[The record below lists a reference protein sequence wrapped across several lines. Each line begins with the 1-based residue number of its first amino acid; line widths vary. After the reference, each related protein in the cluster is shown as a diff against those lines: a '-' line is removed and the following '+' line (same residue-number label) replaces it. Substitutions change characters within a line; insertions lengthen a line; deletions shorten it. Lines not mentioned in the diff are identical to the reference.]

1 MDESPASVGSAT
13 PEGVFCADSLEMLA
27 RVPDGSLDLV
37 YIDPP
42 FRTGKTQRLDSRT
55 GKQILSSHS
64 YRDDMAREEY
74 LDWLEH
80 NLREIHRAL
89 KETGSLYL
97 HLDWHMAAH
106 ARLLC
111 DQVFGEDRFLNEIIW
126 AYDFGGR
133 ARDRWAA
140 KHDNILWYAKGP
152 THTFNR
158 DAIKRIPYMAPGL
171 AGPEKTARGK
181 LPTSVWWMTIVP
193 TAGLDRTGWPTQKP
207 RALLERIISASSN
220 PGELVADFFSGSG
233 TTAVC
238 AASLGRRYL
247 VSDRDQAAVAITT
260 RRLECD
266 RSGATFRPSKAK
278 TKGS

>member
-1 MDESPASVGSAT
+1 MDESPTIAESVA

-42 FRTGKTQRLDSRT
+42 FRTGKTQRLNSRA
-55 GKQILSSHS
+55 GSQIISSHQ
-64 YRDDMAREEY
+64 YRDDMPLPQY
-74 LDWLEH
+74 LEWLER

-89 KETGSLYL
+89 RDTGSLYL
-97 HLDWHMAAH
+97 HLDWHVAAH

-111 DQVFGEDRFLNEIIW
+111 DQIFGPERFLNEIIW

-158 DAIKRIPYMAPGL
+158 DTIKRIPYMAPGL
-171 AGPEKTARGK
+171 VGPEKAARGK
-181 LPTSVWWMTIVP
+181 LPTDVFWITIVP

-207 RALLERIISASSN
+207 RALLERIISASSSR
-220 PGELVADFFSGSG
+220 GELVADFFSGSG
-233 TTAVC
+233 TTAAV

-260 RRLECD
+260 RRLEGD
-266 RSGATFRPSKAK
+266 RAGTTFRPSKAK
-278 TKGS
+278 AKSS

>member
-1 MDESPASVGSAT
+1 MNETPV

-42 FRTGKTQRLDSRT
+42 FRTGKTQRLDSRA
-55 GKQILSSHS
+55 GSRILSSHS
-64 YRDDMAREEY
+64 YRDDMGRDEY
-74 LDWLEH
+74 LAWLEL

-89 KETGSLYL
+89 RDTGSLYL

-106 ARLLC
+106 ARLAC
-111 DQVFGEDRFLNEIIW
+111 DRVFGEERFLNEIIW

-171 AGPEKTARGK
+171 VGPEKAARGK

-207 RALLERIISASSN
+207 RALLERIIAASSN
-220 PGELVADFFSGSG
+220 PGDLVADFFSGSG

-247 VSDRDQAAVAITT
+247 ASDRDQTAVAITT

-266 RSGATFRPSKAK
+266 RTGATFRPSRARAK
-278 TKGS
+278 GG